1 MGATVQIPRS
11 GRPSMDSASTNRLSN
26 MLTAQLVPTAPFGNE
41 TLIVDSPPN
50 QYHISRSALSW
61 AAIFGGAAVAASLW
75 MVLMILGAGL
85 GLAFVSPFAHE
96 GISATTFGVATIVWL
111 LFSQITASAMGGYL
125 AGRLRT
131 RRTGA
136 SPDEVRFRDTAHGFL
151 AWAVSALVTA
161 ILLTSMIGSIVSGGI
176 QAGVTAP
183 TPSGVVADAATT
195 VGDGSNHELSYF
207 IDALFRTGPTVTNG
221 DGHST
226 AVAQEAT
233 RIFTNGLRLGAL
245 PVEDVRYGGQ
255 LVVSQTGLSQSEA
268 QTRVADTF
276 ARLQAARKDAAVTD
290 RALAEQARSASAT
303 AAIWLFLSLLFGA
316 VVASNAA
323 MFGGRRRDTRARI
336 AEVGVL
342 QHPV

>member
-1 MGATVQIPRS
+1 
-11 GRPSMDSASTNRLSN
+11 
-26 MLTAQLVPTAPFGNE
+26 MLTAQLVPIAPFGNE
-41 TLIVDSPPN
+41 TLIVDSAPN
-50 QYHISRSALSW
+50 QFHISRSALSW
-61 AAIFGGAAVAASLW
+61 GAIVGGAAAAASLW

-85 GLAFVSPFAHE
+85 GLASVSPFAHE
-96 GISATTFGVATIVWL
+96 GISATTFGVATIAWL

-131 RRTGA
+131 RRIGTP
-136 SPDEVRFRDTAHGFL
+136 PDEVRFRDTAHGFL

-183 TPSGVVADAATT
+183 TTSGVVADASRAAA
-195 VGDGSNHELSYF
+195 DSANHDTSYF
-207 IDALFRTGPTVTNG
+207 VDALFRTGPTATNS
-221 DGHST
+221 DEPST
-226 AVAQEAT
+226 AVSLKAT

-255 LVVSQTGLSQSEA
+255 LVVSQTGLSQTEA

-276 ARLQAARKDAAVTD
+276 AHLQAARKDAAVID
-290 RALAEQARSASAT
+290 RELAEQARSASAT

-323 MFGGRRRDTRARI
+323 MFGGRRRDAKARTPELGI
-336 AEVGVL
+336 L
-342 QHPV
+342 QQPV